1 MKQEKKITHFP
12 PVFKNAVEIFFIDF
26 ACVVIKA
33 DKRGKKHNKFNL
45 IHHVPPLPWHM
56 SITQS
61 CQMGPSAVQ
70 YKIHVSGSKI
80 DLRQL
85 MHPFKLLIYLQVP
98 KTKTP
103 LFCQKVLFIERKNIY
118 KSSR

>member
-1 MKQEKKITHFP
+1 M
-12 PVFKNAVEIFFIDF
+12 
-26 ACVVIKA
+26 
-33 DKRGKKHNKFNL
+33 RGEKKHNKFNL

-98 KTKTP
+98 RHHYSAKRHRLLREKT
-103 LFCQKVLFIERKNIY
+103 FIRALDNKAISYTMPHQPTLPCYTCVTTNVGQV
-118 KSSR
+118 S